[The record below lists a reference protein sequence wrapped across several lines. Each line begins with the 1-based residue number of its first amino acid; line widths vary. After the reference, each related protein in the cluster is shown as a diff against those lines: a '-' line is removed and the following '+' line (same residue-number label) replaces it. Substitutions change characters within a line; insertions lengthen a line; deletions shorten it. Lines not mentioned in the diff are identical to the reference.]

1 MAINFD
7 RWTILKLLEVASTI
21 ACLAFKR
28 VTDDEASRL
37 FLYLQKLSREWR
49 ILNNVTWDNVGAA
62 VADTTY
68 GGYLIITTALFI
80 GRLTGELP
88 TQKRITEF
96 VLLGVGTLLFIIL
109 GSLEFAA
116 LDSVPEDLVDNAAVI
131 GTLTLV
137 TAALFLLD
145 MGGPKAKKNNQQSQT
160 PPRSVS
166 KPQESKTTAQQVY
179 EIEKDVENEK
189 KQMKGLEETPKN
201 GHLGNGFKLGDAN
214 GRYRDSM
221 YKKIKDEKP
230 KSFDIYGKDMH
241 KDSDTDE
248 PDDIPPKMEEHSPV
262 WSKIR
267 KGQYGKYD
275 ILSPSYLYKEKPES
289 EPERPPSSP
298 GDPGYVQYTAQH
310 WGETVQKTPRHS
322 PTQV

>member
-21 ACLAFKR
+21 ACLVFKR

-37 FLYLQKLSREWR
+37 QLYLQKLSREWR

-88 TQKRITEF
+88 TKNRITEF
-96 VLLGVGTLLFIIL
+96 VLLGVGALLFIIL

-116 LDSVPEDLVDNAAVI
+116 LDSVPEDLVDNAAII

-145 MGGPKAKKNNQQSQT
+145 MGGPKAKKNNQHSQT

-166 KPQESKTTAQQVY
+166 KPQETKTTTQQVY
-179 EIEKDVENEK
+179 EIEKDLENEK
-189 KQMKGLEETPKN
+189 KQMKGLESEKETTKN
-201 GHLGNGFKLGDAN
+201 GHL
-214 GRYRDSM
+214 
-221 YKKIKDEKP
+221 
-230 KSFDIYGKDMH
+230 
-241 KDSDTDE
+241 
-248 PDDIPPKMEEHSPV
+248 
-262 WSKIR
+262 
-267 KGQYGKYD
+267 GQYGKYD

-289 EPERPPSSP
+289 ETDRPPSSP